1 MSLGQVIVYV
11 VIAILCGLVG
21 QRIAGR
27 ALGGFVVSLV
37 VGIAGSMLGGS
48 LAAWLHAP
56 EPLRLRV
63 GDQTIPILWAIIG
76 ATLVSFVVALIR
88 RAVARHA

>member
-11 VIAILCGLVG
+11 VIAILCGFLG

-27 ALGGFVVSLV
+27 HVGGFLVSLV
-37 VGIAGSMLGGS
+37 VGLLGSMLGGY

-56 EPLRLRV
+56 EPLRLRI
-63 GDQTIPILWAIIG
+63 GGQSIPLLWAIVG
-76 ATLVSFVVALIR
+76 ATLVTFIVALIQ
-88 RAVARHA
+88 RASTRSR